1 MLQPSGVVVG
11 PYFASLELSWA
22 VLEACEAVLVALV
35 AFQGRHGSLG
45 EAQGGAMAAE
55 EPPKVGP
62 IHAALRWQRAGWA
75 L

>member
-11 PYFASLELSWA
+11 PYLVLLELSWA

-35 AFQGRHGSLG
+35 AFRGRHGSLG